1 MADRSKEREKLRKK
15 KKRASRRKF
24 IIIMIMLI
32 SVAIGNPLRNYISLK
47 IENRRLKERN
57 EQLILQRTKLKE
69 EYKNIDNREYV
80 EKQAREQLRLANP
93 EEIIFVFPE
102 GEKKIN
108 VTTEDD
114 KTKNK

>member
-1 MADRSKEREKLRKK
+1 MTDRMKEREKIRKK
-15 KKRASRRKF
+15 KRRASRRKV
-24 IIIMIMLI
+24 IILTIMLVSLI
-32 SVAIGNPLRNYISLK
+32 IGNPLRNYISLK
-47 IENRRLKERN
+47 IENHRLRQRN
-57 EQLILQRTKLKE
+57 EQLILQRSKLQE
-69 EYKNIDNREYV
+69 EYNNIDNREYV

-108 VTTEDD
+108 VTAEDK